1 MHIRLKY
8 TFRDDTTCNNLIYK
22 LILTVLA
29 EFLYIQRTEM
39 SFGDDDLSDRC
50 NINFNYFYNTI
61 ICIFIHIT
69 ISTQLVFKI
78 FNH

>member
-39 SFGDDDLSDRC
+39 SLGMM
-50 NINFNYFYNTI
+50 
-61 ICIFIHIT
+61 ICPIDVTLISI
-69 ISTQLVFKI
+69 ISTIQLYVYLYT
-78 FNH
+78 